1 MNLDYKKEDF
11 EKIIARIRDQKGAD
25 LSMAE
30 DLSIAVMNLIS
41 LEEHFFFTGEKTGN
55 SDYFETSKEVRQI
68 RKGAMEKLVDHHEGE
83 TWCSTKHLL
92 AGTMRL
98 IEVAN
103 RLQAEDKKDEAKE
116 MYDRAYKLYSIFWA
130 LRLKLISVEKKKD
143 GDHDAKNSG
152 DWSVEDITNKLAD
165 CCSE

>member
-1 MNLDYKKEDF
+1 MINDEYKKEDF
-11 EKIIARIRDQKGAD
+11 EKLVERLRGEKGAD

-30 DLSIAVMNLIS
+30 DLSLAVMNLIS
-41 LEEHFFFTGEKTGN
+41 LEEHFFFTGEKTGKP
-55 SDYFETSKEVRQI
+55 DYFETSKEIRQI
-68 RKGAMEKLVDHHEGE
+68 RKEAMEQLVPKHEGE

-103 RLQAEDKKDEAKE
+103 RFQAEGEKEKAKE
-116 MYDRAYKLYSIFWA
+116 MYDRAYRLYSVFWA
-130 LRLKLISVEKKKD
+130 LRLKLISVEKNDSKPEKSD
-143 GDHDAKNSG
+143 

-165 CCSE
+165 CCRE